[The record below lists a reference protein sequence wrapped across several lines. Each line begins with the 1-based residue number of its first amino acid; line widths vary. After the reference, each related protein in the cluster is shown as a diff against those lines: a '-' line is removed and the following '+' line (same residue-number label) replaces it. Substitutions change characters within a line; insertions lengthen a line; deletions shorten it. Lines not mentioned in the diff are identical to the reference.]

1 MSGLIKLLKE
11 ISGREFDTKANEE
24 LKDLNE
30 KVNDKLE
37 STIKI
42 SIEKEDFEMLNEYY
56 EEKLN
61 TY

>member
-30 KVNDKLE
+30 KLNDKLE

-56 EEKLN
+56 EEKFV

>member
-11 ISGREFDTKANEE
+11 ISEREFDTKANEE

-30 KVNDKLE
+30 KLNDKLE

-56 EEKLN
+56 EEKFV

>member
-30 KVNDKLE
+30 KLNDKLE

-56 EEKLN
+56 EEKFD

>member
-30 KVNDKLE
+30 KLNDKLE

>member
-11 ISGREFDTKANEE
+11 ISEREFDTKANEE

-30 KVNDKLE
+30 KLNDKLE